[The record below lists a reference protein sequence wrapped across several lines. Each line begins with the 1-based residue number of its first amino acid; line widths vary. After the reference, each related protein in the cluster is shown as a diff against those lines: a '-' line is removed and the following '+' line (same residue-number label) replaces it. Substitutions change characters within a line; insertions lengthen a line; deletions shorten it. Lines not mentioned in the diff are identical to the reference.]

1 MATLKWTGPAAYV
14 SLLNS
19 IRAFRSDLFGLDP
32 CLAPDELEALVIRQ
46 DTLALDF
53 TRTVLYTSHW
63 DMISIDQT
71 PPTEL
76 NALIKTWSL
85 SFAAGSLYAAS
96 LQEYKASDGY
106 SLWCDETVCV
116 TAENEKSGITPGY
129 FMPTAEK
136 RLKIW
141 AAKSTASKIDFML
154 LRASLTRVQEHKKL
168 CIAIVRAMAFQ
179 LRSCELKLTHHSE
192 TKATSV
198 VLATTPPKRSR
209 DEQNSSQANKKQ
221 C

>member
-1 MATLKWTGPAAYV
+1 LG
-14 SLLNS
+14 
-19 IRAFRSDLFGLDP
+19 R
-32 CLAPDELEALVIRQ
+32 E
-46 DTLALDF
+46 
-53 TRTVLYTSHW
+53 
-63 DMISIDQT
+63 
-71 PPTEL
+71 
-76 NALIKTWSL
+76 
-85 SFAAGSLYAAS
+85 
-96 LQEYKASDGY
+96 
-106 SLWCDETVCV
+106 
-116 TAENEKSGITPGY
+116 
-129 FMPTAEK
+129 
-136 RLKIW
+136 
-141 AAKSTASKIDFML
+141 IDFML

>member
-19 IRAFRSDLFGLDP
+19 IRAFRSDLMGLDP
-32 CLAPDELEALVIRQ
+32 SLAPDELEALVSRQ
-46 DTLALDF
+46 DALALDF

-63 DMISIDQT
+63 DMMSIDLT
-71 PPTEL
+71 HPTEL
-76 NALIKTWSL
+76 NALIKTWSE
-85 SFAAGSLYAAS
+85 SFAAESLYALS
-96 LQEYKASDGY
+96 LQEYKASDQY
-106 SLWCDETVCV
+106 SLWCDETACV
-116 TAENEKSGITPGY
+116 TAENEKSKITPDY

-141 AAKSTASKIDFML
+141 AAKSTVSKIEFML

-168 CIAIVRAMAFQ
+168 CIAIVRSMVFQ
-179 LRSCELKLTHHSE
+179 LRNCELKLTYHFQ

-198 VLATTPPKRSR
+198 ISATTPPKRSR
-209 DEQNSSQANKKQ
+209 DEHNSSQGNKKQ